1 LVIEGWAQWRKGAPM
16 NNPGE
21 LYHQRAVECLL
32 MSDEM
37 ADPHERE
44 TMRELAV
51 SWLRLSERAEEYWRR
66 ASKRYPIAA

>member
-1 LVIEGWAQWRKGAPM
+1 M

-44 TMRELAV
+44 VMRELAV

-66 ASKRYPIAA
+66 ASRRYPIAA

>member
-1 LVIEGWAQWRKGAPM
+1 M

-32 MSDEM
+32 MSVEM

>member
-1 LVIEGWAQWRKGAPM
+1 M

-32 MSDEM
+32 MSDAM
-37 ADPHERE
+37 ADQHERE
-44 TMRELAV
+44 IMRELAI

-66 ASKRYPIAA
+66 APMRYPIAA

>member
-1 LVIEGWAQWRKGAPM
+1 M

-32 MSDEM
+32 MSDAM
-37 ADPHERE
+37 ADQHERE
-44 TMRELAV
+44 VMRELAI

-66 ASKRYPIAA
+66 ASRRYPIAA

>member
-1 LVIEGWAQWRKGAPM
+1 M

-44 TMRELAV
+44 TMRKLAV

>member
-1 LVIEGWAQWRKGAPM
+1 M

-37 ADPHERE
+37 ADQHERE
-44 TMRELAV
+44 VMRELAI

-66 ASKRYPIAA
+66 ASRRYPIAA